1 MHYIYRYIYIY
12 LCIYNNKEYS
22 TAPTTVP
29 QFFTAIAAL
38 QTPPCPSL
46 SLCNPLM
53 LLQFNNPLTLSLSL
67 SDFSAE
73 FMSSFFSSEQFLLLC
88 LKPVCLSSHDDKTTT
103 LHCTVSK
110 YSLPLSLSP
119 QQCNRMNVMSSISSP
134 PMLQFSHVPSTAPI
148 PATCHR
154 NSFLRP
160 SSFAPENPLLF
171 VTHCP
176 FCVH

>member
-1 MHYIYRYIYIY
+1 MNECIIY
-12 LCIYNNKEYS
+12 LCINNNKEHS

-53 LLQFNNPLTLSLSL
+53 LLQFNNPLTLSLSFSL
-67 SDFSAE
+67 IFSAE

-103 LHCTVSK
+103 LHCTVTK
-110 YSLPLSLSP
+110 YSLSP
-119 QQCNRMNVMSSISSP
+119 QQCNRMNEMSPISSP
-134 PMLQFSHVPSTAPI
+134 PILQFSHLPSTAMI
-148 PATCHR
+148 SATCHR

>member
-1 MHYIYRYIYIY
+1 MNELNICIIY
-12 LCIYNNKEYS
+12 LCINNNKEHS

-53 LLQFNNPLTLSLSL
+53 LLQFNNPSHSLSISL
-67 SDFSAE
+67 IFSAE

-110 YSLPLSLSP
+110 YSFLLSLLL
-119 QQCNRMNVMSSISSP
+119 NN
-134 PMLQFSHVPSTAPI
+134 
-148 PATCHR
+148 AT
-154 NSFLRP
+154 
-160 SSFAPENPLLF
+160 E
-171 VTHCP
+171 
-176 FCVH
+176 